1 VNRRSVLQLAGAT
14 LVAPW
19 RALAQTR
26 IARIGYLVQSPLV
39 DPPSAERAAFIA
51 ELDKLGWT
59 VGRNLEIEYRS
70 AENEPAFL
78 EDQAKDLAQMN
89 LDVIVAA
96 SGVGAGAAKMATSQ
110 IPIVFTQHPDP
121 VGAGLVR
128 SLAHPG
134 SNVTGV
140 SYVSPELAG
149 KRLELLREVL
159 PSAHR
164 IAMIWASYIDALS
177 AREVRLTASF
187 AKQMGMGL
195 ETRSIGSAESLVAW
209 FEQVGRSK
217 PEALIVLADLKMVS
231 YRDILV
237 EHGRRLKLPIFAG
250 WPDVVRAGALLSYS
264 PSFVELFRRSAH
276 YVNKILRG
284 AKPGDLPVE
293 QPTGFHL
300 AVNLSTARALGLK
313 VPQSVLLRADEVIE

>member
-1 VNRRSVLQLAGAT
+1 VNRRSALQFAGAT
-14 LVAPW
+14 LVAP
-19 RALAQTR
+19 RLALAQTR
-26 IARIGYLVQSPLV
+26 TARIGYLVQSPLL
-39 DPPSAERAAFIA
+39 DPPSAERAAFIN

-59 VGRNLEIEYRS
+59 VGRNLLIEYRS

-78 EDQAKDLAQMN
+78 EDQAKDLAGMN

-96 SGVGAGAAKMATSQ
+96 GGTGAGAAKMATSR

-128 SLAHPG
+128 SLAQPG
-134 SNVTGV
+134 GNVTGV

-149 KRLELLREVL
+149 KRLELLHEIL
-159 PSAHR
+159 PSARR
-164 IAMIWASYIDALS
+164 IALIWASYFDKLGAL
-177 AREVRLTASF
+177 EVKLTASF
-187 AKQMGMGL
+187 AKRMGMNL
-195 ETRSIGSAESLVAW
+195 QTQSIGSAEALVAW
-209 FEQVGRSK
+209 FEQVGRRK
-217 PEALIVLADLKMVS
+217 PDALVVLADLKMVS

-264 PSFVELFRRSAH
+264 ASFAELFRRSAH
-276 YVNKILRG
+276 YVDKILRG

-300 AVNLSTARALGLK
+300 AVNLGTARALGLK
-313 VPQSVLLRADEVIE
+313 VPHSILLRADEVIE